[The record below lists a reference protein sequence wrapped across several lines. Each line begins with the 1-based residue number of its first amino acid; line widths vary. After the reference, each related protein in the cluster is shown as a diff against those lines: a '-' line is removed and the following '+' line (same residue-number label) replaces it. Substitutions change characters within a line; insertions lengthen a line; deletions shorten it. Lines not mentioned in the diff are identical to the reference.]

1 MKSGKNYRM
10 KILIVS
16 QYFWPENFRINDLAV
31 GLKKKGHDVT
41 VLTGLPNYPSGN
53 FYKGYGFFKKKY
65 REKYKGV
72 DVYRVPLFPRGRG
85 KGLEL
90 VLNYLSY
97 AFMAS
102 VLGPLYFRKGF
113 DAIYVFEVSP
123 VTVGIPAIVLK
134 KIIKAPILFWV
145 LDLWPESISSA
156 GTIKSSNIINLV
168 RILVRFIYKQ
178 CDKILVSSK
187 GFIPSI
193 LQIHSRED
201 LISYFPNFIEDVNRF
216 DSDAIEVKYDQPLPS
231 GFRIMYAGNI
241 GYAQSFPTILAAAE
255 MLKEHKDIHWIII
268 GDGRMVEWV
277 NKKVYELGLTETV
290 HLMGAYPQEAMPY
303 FFGRAD
309 VMLASLRSEP
319 NFALTVPGKIQSY
332 LACGKPVIASIDG
345 EGADLI
351 VEAGAG
357 IACPAEDIQAL
368 ADSVLAMYKCDA
380 SVLEEM
386 GEKGKRFCELNFDRD
401 VLIER
406 LEQLLIEVSQTR

>member
-1 MKSGKNYRM
+1 M
-10 KILIVS
+10 KILIVT

-31 GLKKKGHDVT
+31 GLKEKGHDVT
-41 VLTGLPNYPSGN
+41 VFTGLPNYPSGS
-53 FYKGYGFFKKKY
+53 FFKGYGFFKKKY

-72 DVYRVPLFPRGRG
+72 DVYRVPLFPRGSG
-85 KGLEL
+85 KGWEL

-97 AFMAS
+97 AFIAS
-102 VLGPLYFRKGF
+102 ILGPLYFRKRF
-113 DAIYVFEVSP
+113 DAIFVFEVSP
-123 VTVGIPAIVLK
+123 ITVGIPAIVLK
-134 KIIKAPILFWV
+134 KIFKAPILFWV

-156 GTIKSSNIINLV
+156 GTIKSGNIINLV

-193 LQIHSRED
+193 FQIDSRED
-201 LISYFPNFIEDVNRF
+201 LISYFPNFIENVNSIE
-216 DSDAIEVKYDQPLPS
+216 SDAPEDKYAQPLPS

-255 MLKEHKDIHWIII
+255 ILKKYKDIHWIII
-268 GDGRMVEWV
+268 GDGRMGEWV
-277 NKKVYELGLTETV
+277 NKQVYELGLTETV

-303 FFGRAD
+303 YFDKSD
-309 VMLASLRSEP
+309 VMLVSLRSEP

-345 EGADLI
+345 EGAELI
-351 VEAGAG
+351 LEAGAG
-357 IACPAEDIQAL
+357 IACPAEDVYAL
-368 ADSVLAMYKCDA
+368 VESILAMYHCDP
-380 SVLEEM
+380 SVLKDM
-386 GEKGKRFCELNFDRD
+386 GERGKRFCELNFDRD